1 MAKPLIPVGTA
12 KVVVSGEFGPAT
24 WANVYY
30 VVVDAGA
37 STPGAVAAQIVT
49 WFHDLYATA
58 FGSSAFVTT
67 WSITHMTI
75 TYRDAEDSI
84 VRLRVADAFAGT
96 TAPDAE
102 AAQVCYLV
110 NWATGDIR
118 RGGKP
123 RQYVPGVPEAN
134 LADSA
139 RLTSAFQAVI
149 NPRLITWLEDGPGLT
164 IPLQLVE
171 MSFRNAKAD
180 RTEAVHFPIIGGSLN
195 PVVGTQRRRVDRLRA

>member
-12 KVVVSGEFGPAT
+12 KVEVTGEQGPAT
-24 WANVYY
+24 WANVFY

-37 STPGAVAAQIVT
+37 HTPGEVAAQIVT
-49 WFHDLYATA
+49 WFHDFYAVVFA
-58 FGSSAFVTT
+58 SGSFV
-67 WSITHMTI
+67 SSFVVTHVTV

-84 VRLRVADAFAGT
+84 VRLRIADAFAGT
-96 TAPDAE
+96 GGSDQE
-102 AAQVCYLV
+102 AAQVAYLV

-123 RQYVPGVPEAN
+123 RQYVPGVVEGA

-139 RLTSAFQAVI
+139 RLTTSIQTAI
-149 NPRLITWLEDGPGLT
+149 NGRLITWLEDGPTLT

-171 MSFRNAKAD
+171 MSFRTANAD
-180 RTEAVHFPIIGGSLN
+180 RAEAVHFPIIGGSLN
-195 PVVGTQRRRVDRLRA
+195 PVVGTQRRRVGRLRP